1 MLTQNSLG
9 LQQIRNLEHEH
20 TQLVKMN
27 KHQNDKKIFRK
38 LIEYKTCLQVVECA
52 YICNYYIQL
61 NTLLLNSAMQF
72 KRTSKHG
79 GQSTCKTFQ
88 IFSTH
93 FPNQRSINLSSPP
106 LV

>member
-27 KHQNDKKIFRK
+27 KHQNDKQIFRK

-52 YICNYYIQL
+52 YICNCDIQL
-61 NTLLLNSAMQF
+61 NTSLLNSTMQF
-72 KRTSKHG
+72 KSTSKHG
-79 GQSTCKTFQ
+79 GGVKYFSNFLHSFPKPMFDQFEST
-88 IFSTH
+88 I
-93 FPNQRSINLSSPP
+93 SID
-106 LV
+106 